1 MTSKYRLTQLDNAY
15 WQQKQARSR
24 FETAKTKK
32 ARREA
37 AEDLEFWGSKV
48 AFLSNPKIVG

>member
-1 MTSKYRLTQLDNAY
+1 MTSKYRMTQLDNAY
-15 WQQKQARSR
+15 WQQREARAR
-24 FETAKTKK
+24 FDNAKTKS